1 MSGCSLTHLRGCGFT
16 HPNMFR
22 SVVASIRRRSIPSTE
37 NNNNNSKHMH
47 NVIMQL
53 KMIKITIALIMSV
66 YYDCSV

>member
-47 NVIMQL
+47 NVIMRL
-53 KMIKITIALIMSV
+53 KNDENYNNINNECLL
-66 YYDCSV
+66 